1 MKIIDWPLGRCCIAF
16 NIIFF
21 ILFLASCSQNKN
33 EKHVSQFSSQE
44 YINAA
49 EPLLK
54 DILQEHYP
62 ETEEQKKIVD
72 FQAKV
77 IKKSIWE
84 DAERSE
90 ELPKGLVEPGGR
102 FIIYSITL
110 KRKNMCPI
118 YTIEIYVSP
127 DLKKTKV
134 TYSDTNFP
142 GHKYRT
148 SVIDIPPTDQECGK
162 QQKNISSAEFADMGF
177 GTIK

>member
-1 MKIIDWPLGRCCIAF
+1 MKIIKWSLGKHFMALL
-16 NIIFF
+16 
-21 ILFLASCSQNKN
+21 LFMLLLTSCSQDKD
-33 EKHVSQFSSQE
+33 EKHVTQFSSQE

-54 DILQEHYP
+54 DVLQEHYP
-62 ETEEQKKIVD
+62 ETEEQKRIVNFRIKVRD
-72 FQAKV
+72 F
-77 IKKSIWE
+77 STWE
-84 DAERSE
+84 NFDQPE
-90 ELPKGLVEPGGR
+90 ELPKGLVEPGGK
-102 FIIYSITL
+102 FVYSKITL

-148 SVIDIPPTDQECGK
+148 PVIDIPPTDQECGK
-162 QQKNISSAEFADMGF
+162 QQKSISSAEFADMGF